1 VVRGR
6 PQLATTTEF
15 IQACQEMEKDDHMAL
30 SKLDICNVLVDLSK
44 RKAEAS
50 NEWKLEQQHQPDCH
64 SVDRYFALY
73 CDRCAKKLHHGK
85 VQKKTMTWFTGEHL
99 LRSSASFPGIE
110 ASIRLIVGK
119 DE

>member
-15 IQACQEMEKDDHMAL
+15 IQACQEMENDDHMAL
-30 SKLDICNVLVDLSK
+30 SKFDIHNVLVNLSK

-50 NEWKLEQQHQPDCH
+50 NKWKLEQQHQPDRH

-99 LRSSASFPGIE
+99 IRSSASFAGIE
-110 ASIRLIVGK
+110 ASIRLIVGE
-119 DE
+119 D